1 MNINFDKSDRLITII
16 ENAVNLLSGA
26 PYIVKYSSDVT
37 DYPRQLCK
45 AYWEMQ
51 DEIIFRA
58 DDKSKDNPDDW
69 MRFLEETKFNER
81 YLDILAKVIV
91 RHEPTVKDI
100 EKEFWANCTD
110 VHSIDKFVNIYR
122 EHWKGHLHEMDENAF
137 DCLGMK
143 KESESLRNIISESL
157 QNGSILKDDA
167 LYIET
172 TLLHLARAVNEVT
185 SGILNLFNR
194 LSSPSAAGTKKDE
207 AEADS
212 NVYLN
217 LQKGNKI
224 DFIRVINAL
233 YELGFFCNRL
243 NAKITKQDVFKEFGK
258 CVNVDLSDYQ
268 KNLSHAKHTVNNDGN
283 SNQTRIFERMQ
294 QITNNQNEKRM

>member
-172 TLLHLARAVNEVT
+172 TLLHLAHAVNKVT

-194 LSSPSAAGTKKDE
+194 LSSPSAAGTKEDE
-207 AEADS
+207 VEADNNS
-212 NVYLN
+212 PRTMKVTT
-217 LQKGNKI
+217 
-224 DFIRVINAL
+224 DVL
-233 YELGFFCNRL
+233 YEILKKAGINENTADKTVISNLISHLTEYSSEQIRQRLSNTEELTSRHKNEVDKVNGILNKLNTNISIKYNNNR
-243 NAKITKQDVFKEFGK
+243 
-258 CVNVDLSDYQ
+258 
-268 KNLSHAKHTVNNDGN
+268 
-283 SNQTRIFERMQ
+283 
-294 QITNNQNEKRM
+294 